1 MATLDVKLQ
10 TTVQNLL
17 KKQGAQ
23 ITLRKNAVTQNASQP
38 WTKDS
43 AAVTNQTPYAIVSN
57 YSVYEQ
63 GRDGAIRSDD
73 RRFFMEAKTLT
84 SAPEVGDQIVVG
96 SDIFNII
103 DVVAT
108 AHVPNGVVISYEC
121 RGRR

>member
-1 MATLDVKLQ
+1 MALVDKLQ

-23 ITLRKNAVTQNASQP
+23 VTLRKNTVTQNSAQP
-38 WTKDS
+38 WKKAS
-43 AAVTNQTPYAIVSN
+43 AAVTNQTPYAVVSN
-57 YSVYEQ
+57 YNVFEQ
-63 GRDGAIRSDD
+63 ASNGSIRSDD

-84 SAPEVGDQIVVG
+84 AGPEVGDQIVVG
-96 SDIFNII
+96 SDIFNVV

-108 AHVPNGVVISYEC
+108 AHVPGSVVISYEC